1 MKKLPSVFCAVLL
14 AALLTALLAACGAQE
29 AAAVWLARIQGSVS
43 VWDAA
48 QKPLEPQVDL
58 GLYDGYRV
66 ATEAQSCGWL
76 SLDRE
81 RLAKLDAQSEVGI
94 ARSGRLLQLNVNAG
108 SLFFNIDAPLAAD
121 ETLEICCSNMVV
133 GIRGTCGWVSAT
145 PEGRLRVCLLEGVV
159 TCAVT
164 PKNGEAVVQ
173 TVRAGE
179 QGELMPEGEIVVEP
193 LYREDIPDF
202 VLEELSEKPE
212 LKEALPERADADAGA
227 DAAGAEA
234 PGDNRFGLDP
244 AAPYAQTLA
253 EMPTSDGISPGLL
266 HAERLDFEGDGDPE
280 LMVITVEEPEDVPE
294 DPANSGPYIAVTF
307 YKGDFIT
314 ENAIVAA
321 DYETLLPGESISL
334 AAADGRLFIG
344 TRKIG
349 GSDGSY
355 LTTYFGPAH
364 PQDGWWRWGPLQSIV
379 FIPEMNRYHI
389 QDFDETGSIY
399 SETELDA
406 AAYTGMFD
414 ELRVLVSNG

>member
-1 MKKLPSVFCAVLL
+1 MKKLPSVFCTVLL

-29 AAAVWLARIQGSVS
+29 AAAVWLARTQGSVS
-43 VWDAA
+43 VWDAD
-48 QKPLEPQVDL
+48 QKPLEPQEDL

-179 QGELMPEGEIVVEP
+179 QGELMPEGKIVVEP

-202 VLEELSEKPE
+202 VLEELSGKPE
-212 LKEALPERADADAGA
+212 LKEALPTRGDDANPADAEGNENGSENGASGA
-227 DAAGAEA
+227 D
-234 PGDNRFGLDP
+234 DL
-244 AAPYAQTLA
+244 APYAEDLA
-253 EMPTSDGISPGLL
+253 AIPGLLCAESLDFDCDGVPELLVITAEDPPEGSTSDGL
-266 HAERLDFEGDGDPE
+266 
-280 LMVITVEEPEDVPE
+280 
-294 DPANSGPYIAVTF
+294 YIAANVYLGRIAEDAVCGGLT
-307 YKGDFIT
+307 
-314 ENAIVAA
+314 A
-321 DYETLLPGESISL
+321 TLLPGDSIRL
-334 AAADGRLFIG
+334 AQGPDGRLFLNQYTDNG
-344 TRKIG
+344 DG
-349 GSDGSY
+349 GYGCM
-355 LTTYFGPAH
+355 YFGLAVS
-364 PQDGWWRWGPLQSIV
+364 QEGGWYRWGPVQWITFFS
-379 FIPEMNRYHI
+379 FPSPELNSYTI
-389 QDFDETGSIY
+389 FEFDANGGISSQTDVG
-399 SETELDA
+399 A
-406 AAYTGMFD
+406 ADYTNPFT